1 MTRPTNLI
9 AIFLLSLKNNN
20 WTFSSKV
27 SIDLWCSVI
36 TGQERNP
43 DLLYVMLCAIL
54 YHFYNSKNV
63 KKQPWRSVNF
73 SKVAVVFI
81 VNFEHI
87 SHLFLS
93 SVSIINSVQINV
105 SWAWAWSK
113 QPIRHVHFWNLFSY
127 SILRVHGR
135 TIHYTLLKRS
145 NVDSLFSCNQRDM
158 VRKDPVRIDNTLIR
172 KILP

>member
-1 MTRPTNLI
+1 MKFFLKSFEWSVMFGHHRPRTKSWLTI
-9 AIFLLSLKNNN
+9 CDALRYFVPFLQ
-20 WTFSSKV
+20 
-27 SIDLWCSVI
+27 I
-36 TGQERNP
+36 
-43 DLLYVMLCAIL
+43 
-54 YHFYNSKNV
+54 KNV

-93 SVSIINSVQINV
+93 SVSIINSEQINV

-145 NVDSLFSCNQRDM
+145 NADSLFSCNQRDM
-158 VRKDPVRIDNTLIR
+158 VRKDPVRMDNTLIR